1 VFGAS
6 KFYIPFMTI
15 AGDYNATD
23 QSNNKAEGLCQFQ
36 SVSEEWSGLLR
47 LKFNMSDYKNSY
59 YICDLQPVTS
69 DVVFRFLANLQDA
82 DDLIAKIDFSYGL
95 RLAYEQKYQVFASGF
110 FLGLPAKLVGN
121 FSYVPDALKINLG
134 IPEFS
139 TGFSNILAKNVTGQL
154 HVDSSSSYS
163 EIQGIYEVWGVS
175 QNSTLFIEKNM
186 FFSIQGLLFQ
196 GVYNITLMVNSN
208 ISYFYDAN

>member
-1 VFGAS
+1 MRGGPRFDRS
-6 KFYIPFMTI
+6 K
-15 AGDYNATD
+15 
-23 QSNNKAEGLCQFQ
+23 
-36 SVSEEWSGLLR
+36 
-47 LKFNMSDYKNSY
+47 
-59 YICDLQPVTS
+59 
-69 DVVFRFLANLQDA
+69 
-82 DDLIAKIDFSYGL
+82 
-95 RLAYEQKYQVFASGF
+95 
-110 FLGLPAKLVGN
+110 
-121 FSYVPDALKINLG
+121 
-134 IPEFS
+134 FS